1 MNPKRFFLTWLAA
14 LVLISVVGAGVAI
27 ATPSSGVTTT
37 TFAIGAFDEIDAKVV
52 APDFQVR
59 IDTKGTSDVHVLEN
73 RLAPGA
79 TFGWHSHPGP
89 SFVVVKTG
97 ALWVYKSDAPGC
109 APEIV
114 RRATGSSTAAQTCT
128 WCAMRARSKPLST
141 SSRSSRRVRPGGSTS
156 RRQRAAPPDRAFGA
170 GRRVRPARTCRMS

>member
-14 LVLISVVGAGVAI
+14 VVLISIAGAGVAM

-37 TFAIGAFDEIDAKVV
+37 TFAVGAFDEIDAKVV
-52 APDFQVR
+52 DPNFQVR

-89 SFVVVKTG
+89 SLVVVKIRRPLG
-97 ALWVYKSDAPGC
+97 LQG
-109 APEIV
+109 
-114 RRATGSSTAAQTCT
+114 RRAGL
-128 WCAMRARSKPLST
+128 CAR
-141 SSRSSRRVRPGGSTS
+141 
-156 RRQRAAPPDRAFGA
+156 DRAGGPRLRRRRFRRAHGA
-170 GRRVRPARTCRMS
+170 Q